1 MAGSES
7 KINMGLRPHVALW
20 RTTRFDL
27 DVSHPLVMGI
37 VNVTPDSFS
46 DGGLLASS
54 ADAISHA
61 ETLVE
66 EGAHVLD
73 VGGESTRPG
82 AARVDIAEQ
91 IARTQPVIA
100 ALAPLGPISVDTTR
114 AEVARAA
121 LAAGACIV
129 NDVSAALDDPEI
141 VDVACAAG
149 ASIILM
155 HRLASPDSD
164 RWSTEYDA
172 RRTYGDVV
180 HDVRDWLGAR
190 VAAVVKAGIPRDRI
204 AIDPGL
210 GFGKDVQQNLAL
222 IARLQEFAELGVP
235 VLVGASRK
243 SFLGALTAEPDAA
256 KRDAASVSA
265 ALVAASN
272 GAAILRVHAVRDH
285 AHALAAWSALR
296 KQY

>member
-1 MAGSES
+1 MSTAGGGVLVARSHRFAWGSET
-7 KINMGLRPHVALW
+7 A
-20 RTTRFDL
+20 
-27 DVSHPLVMGI
+27 PLLMAVL
-37 VNVTPDSFS
+37 NTTPDSFS
-46 DGGLLASS
+46 DGGVHSSFDAALAHGQRCIH
-54 ADAISHA
+54 D
-61 ETLVE
+61 
-66 EGAHVLD
+66 GAGILD

-100 ALAPLGPISVDTTR
+100 ALATLGPVSIDTTR
-114 AEVARAA
+114 ADVARVA

-141 VDVACAAG
+141 VEVACAAG
-149 ASIILM
+149 AAVILM

-172 RRTYGDVV
+172 RRTYTDVV

-190 VAAVVKAGIPRDRI
+190 VAAVLKAGMPRDRI

-243 SFLGALTAEPDAA
+243 SFLGAITAESDPAQ
-256 KRDAASVSA
+256 RDAASVGA

-296 KQY
+296 KKY

>member
-1 MAGSES
+1 MSMAG
-7 KINMGLRPHVALW
+7 GGVLVA
-20 RTTRFDL
+20 RSHRFAWGSGTAPVL
-27 DVSHPLVMGI
+27 MAVL
-37 VNVTPDSFS
+37 NTTPDSFS
-46 DGGLLASS
+46 DGGVHSS
-54 ADAISHA
+54 CDAAIAHGKRCIH
-61 ETLVE
+61 
-66 EGAHVLD
+66 EGAGIVD

-100 ALAPLGPISVDTTR
+100 ALAPLGPISIDTTR

-149 ASIILM
+149 AAIILM

-164 RWSTEYDA
+164 RWSTEHDA

-190 VAAVVKAGIPRDRI
+190 VAAVLKAGMPQDRI
-204 AIDPGL
+204 AIDPGI

-222 IARLQEFAELGVP
+222 IARLPEFAELGVP

-243 SFLGALTAEPDAA
+243 SFLGAITAEPDPAQ
-256 KRDAASVSA
+256 RDAASVGA

-296 KQY
+296 KKY

>member
-1 MAGSES
+1 MSMAGGGVLVARSHRFAWGSET
-7 KINMGLRPHVALW
+7 A
-20 RTTRFDL
+20 
-27 DVSHPLVMGI
+27 PLLMAVL
-37 VNVTPDSFS
+37 NTTPDSFS
-46 DGGLLASS
+46 DGGVHSS
-54 ADAISHA
+54 LDAAVSHGQ
-61 ETLVE
+61 LCIHD
-66 EGAHVLD
+66 GAGILD

-100 ALAPLGPISVDTTR
+100 ALATLGPVSIDTTR

-149 ASIILM
+149 AAIILM

-190 VAAVVKAGIPRDRI
+190 VAAVLKAGMPRDRI

-243 SFLGALTAEPDAA
+243 SFLGAITAESDPAQ
-256 KRDAASVSA
+256 RDAASVGA

-296 KQY
+296 KKY

>member
-1 MAGSES
+1 MSTAGGGVLVARSHRFAWGSET
-7 KINMGLRPHVALW
+7 A
-20 RTTRFDL
+20 
-27 DVSHPLVMGI
+27 PLLMAVL
-37 VNVTPDSFS
+37 NTTPDSFS
-46 DGGLLASS
+46 DGGVHSSFDAALAHGQRCIH
-54 ADAISHA
+54 D
-61 ETLVE
+61 
-66 EGAHVLD
+66 GAGILD

-100 ALAPLGPISVDTTR
+100 ALATLGPVSIDTTR
-114 AEVARAA
+114 AEVARVA

-149 ASIILM
+149 AAIILM

-172 RRTYGDVV
+172 RRTYTDVV

-190 VAAVVKAGIPRDRI
+190 VAAVLKAGMPRDRI

-243 SFLGALTAEPDAA
+243 SFLGAITAESDPAQ
-256 KRDAASVSA
+256 RDAASVGA

-296 KQY
+296 KKY

>member
-1 MAGSES
+1 MSAAGGVLVARSHRFAWGSGTAPVLMAVL
-7 KINMGLRPHVALW
+7 N
-20 RTTRFDL
+20 T
-27 DVSHPLVMGI
+27 
-37 VNVTPDSFS
+37 TPDSFS
-46 DGGLLASS
+46 DGGVHSS
-54 ADAISHA
+54 LDAAVSHGQRCIHD
-61 ETLVE
+61 
-66 EGAHVLD
+66 GAGILD

-100 ALAPLGPISVDTTR
+100 VLATLGPVSIDTTR

-149 ASIILM
+149 AAIILM

-172 RRTYGDVV
+172 RRTYTDVV

-190 VAAVVKAGIPRDRI
+190 VAAVLKAGMPRDRI
-204 AIDPGL
+204 AVDPGL

-243 SFLGALTAEPDAA
+243 SFLGAITAEPDPAQ
-256 KRDAASVSA
+256 RDAASVGA

-296 KQY
+296 KKY

>member
-1 MAGSES
+1 MSAAGGVLVARSHRFAWGSGTAPVLMAVL
-7 KINMGLRPHVALW
+7 N
-20 RTTRFDL
+20 T
-27 DVSHPLVMGI
+27 
-37 VNVTPDSFS
+37 TPDSFS
-46 DGGLLASS
+46 DGGVHSSFDAALAHGQRCIH
-54 ADAISHA
+54 D
-61 ETLVE
+61 
-66 EGAHVLD
+66 GAGILD

-100 ALAPLGPISVDTTR
+100 ALAPLGPVSIDTTR

-141 VDVACAAG
+141 VEVACAAG
-149 ASIILM
+149 AAVILM

-172 RRTYGDVV
+172 RRTYTDVV

-190 VAAVVKAGIPRDRI
+190 VAAVLKAGMPRDRI

-222 IARLQEFAELGVP
+222 IARLPEFAELGVP

-243 SFLGALTAEPDAA
+243 SFLGAITAESDPAQ
-256 KRDAASVSA
+256 RDAASVGA

-296 KQY
+296 KKY

>member
-1 MAGSES
+1 MSTAGGGVLVARSHRFAWGSETAPVLMAVL
-7 KINMGLRPHVALW
+7 N
-20 RTTRFDL
+20 T
-27 DVSHPLVMGI
+27 
-37 VNVTPDSFS
+37 TPDSFS
-46 DGGLLASS
+46 DGGVHASL
-54 ADAISHA
+54 DAAVSHGQRCIH
-61 ETLVE
+61 
-66 EGAHVLD
+66 EGAGILD

-100 ALAPLGPISVDTTR
+100 ALATLGPVSIDTTR

-149 ASIILM
+149 AAIILM

-172 RRTYGDVV
+172 RRTYTDVV

-190 VAAVVKAGIPRDRI
+190 VAAVLKAGMPRDRI

-243 SFLGALTAEPDAA
+243 SFLGAITAEPDPAQ
-256 KRDAASVSA
+256 RDAASVGA

-296 KQY
+296 KKY

>member
-1 MAGSES
+1 MSTAGGGVLVARSHRFAWGSETAPVLMAVL
-7 KINMGLRPHVALW
+7 N
-20 RTTRFDL
+20 T
-27 DVSHPLVMGI
+27 
-37 VNVTPDSFS
+37 TPDSFS
-46 DGGLLASS
+46 DGGVHSS
-54 ADAISHA
+54 LDAAVSHGQ
-61 ETLVE
+61 LCIHD
-66 EGAHVLD
+66 GAGILD

-100 ALAPLGPISVDTTR
+100 ALATLGPVSIDTTR

-149 ASIILM
+149 AAIILM

-172 RRTYGDVV
+172 RRTYTDVV

-190 VAAVVKAGIPRDRI
+190 VAAVLKAGMPRDRV
-204 AIDPGL
+204 AVDPGL

-243 SFLGALTAEPDAA
+243 SFLGAITAEPDPAQ
-256 KRDAASVSA
+256 RDAASVGA

-296 KQY
+296 KKY

>member
-1 MAGSES
+1 MSTAGGGVLVACSHRFAWGSETAPVLMAVL
-7 KINMGLRPHVALW
+7 N
-20 RTTRFDL
+20 T
-27 DVSHPLVMGI
+27 
-37 VNVTPDSFS
+37 TPDSFS
-46 DGGLLASS
+46 DGGVHSS
-54 ADAISHA
+54 LDAAVSHGQ
-61 ETLVE
+61 LCIHD
-66 EGAHVLD
+66 GAGILD

-100 ALAPLGPISVDTTR
+100 ALATLGPVSIDTTR

-149 ASIILM
+149 AAIILM

-172 RRTYGDVV
+172 RRTYTDVV

-190 VAAVVKAGIPRDRI
+190 VAAVLKAGMPRDRI
-204 AIDPGL
+204 AVDPGL

-235 VLVGASRK
+235 VLVGASRT
-243 SFLGALTAEPDAA
+243 SFLGAITAEPDPAQ
-256 KRDAASVSA
+256 RDAASVGA

-296 KQY
+296 KKY

>member
-1 MAGSES
+1 MSTAGGGVLVARSHRFAWGSETAPVLMAVL
-7 KINMGLRPHVALW
+7 N
-20 RTTRFDL
+20 T
-27 DVSHPLVMGI
+27 
-37 VNVTPDSFS
+37 TPDSFS
-46 DGGLLASS
+46 DGGVHSS
-54 ADAISHA
+54 LDAAVSHGQ
-61 ETLVE
+61 LCIHD
-66 EGAHVLD
+66 GAGILD

-100 ALAPLGPISVDTTR
+100 ALATLGPVSIDTTR

-149 ASIILM
+149 AAIILM

-172 RRTYGDVV
+172 RRTYTDVV
-180 HDVRDWLGAR
+180 RDVRDWLGAR
-190 VAAVVKAGIPRDRI
+190 VAAVLKAGMPRDRI
-204 AIDPGL
+204 AVDPGL

-243 SFLGALTAEPDAA
+243 SFLGAITAEPDPAQ
-256 KRDAASVSA
+256 RDAASVGA

-296 KQY
+296 KKY

>member
-1 MAGSES
+1 MAVL
-7 KINMGLRPHVALW
+7 N
-20 RTTRFDL
+20 T
-27 DVSHPLVMGI
+27 
-37 VNVTPDSFS
+37 TPDSFS
-46 DGGLLASS
+46 DGGVHSSFDAALAHGQRCIH
-54 ADAISHA
+54 D
-61 ETLVE
+61 
-66 EGAHVLD
+66 GAGILD

-100 ALAPLGPISVDTTR
+100 ALAALGPVSIDTTR

-149 ASIILM
+149 AAIILM

-172 RRTYGDVV
+172 RRTYTDVV

-190 VAAVVKAGIPRDRI
+190 VAAVLKAGMPRDRI

-222 IARLQEFAELGVP
+222 IARLPEFAELGVP

-243 SFLGALTAEPDAA
+243 SFLGAITAEPDPAQ
-256 KRDAASVSA
+256 RDAASVGA

-296 KQY
+296 KKY

>member
-1 MAGSES
+1 MSMAG
-7 KINMGLRPHVALW
+7 GGVLVA
-20 RTTRFDL
+20 RSHRFAWGSGTAPVL
-27 DVSHPLVMGI
+27 MAVL
-37 VNVTPDSFS
+37 NTTPDSFS
-46 DGGLLASS
+46 DGGVHSSFDAALAHGQRCIH
-54 ADAISHA
+54 D
-61 ETLVE
+61 
-66 EGAHVLD
+66 GAGILD

-100 ALAPLGPISVDTTR
+100 ALAALGPVSIDTTR

-149 ASIILM
+149 AAIILM

-172 RRTYGDVV
+172 RRTYTDVV

-190 VAAVVKAGIPRDRI
+190 VAAVLKAGMPRDRI
-204 AIDPGL
+204 AVDPGL

-243 SFLGALTAEPDAA
+243 SFLGAITAEPDPAQ
-256 KRDAASVSA
+256 RDAASVGA

-296 KQY
+296 KK

>member
-1 MAGSES
+1 MSTAGGGVLVARSHRFAWGSETAPVLMAVL
-7 KINMGLRPHVALW
+7 N
-20 RTTRFDL
+20 T
-27 DVSHPLVMGI
+27 
-37 VNVTPDSFS
+37 TPDSFS
-46 DGGLLASS
+46 DGGVHSS
-54 ADAISHA
+54 LDAAISHGQRCIHD
-61 ETLVE
+61 
-66 EGAHVLD
+66 GAGILD

-100 ALAPLGPISVDTTR
+100 ALATLGPVSIDTTQ

-149 ASIILM
+149 AAIILM

-172 RRTYGDVV
+172 RRTYTDVV

-190 VAAVVKAGIPRDRI
+190 VAAVLKAGMPRDRI
-204 AIDPGL
+204 AVDPGL

-243 SFLGALTAEPDAA
+243 SFLGAITAEPDPAQ
-256 KRDAASVSA
+256 RDAASVGA

-296 KQY
+296 KKY

>member
-1 MAGSES
+1 MSTAGGGVLVARSHRFAWGSETAPVLMAVL
-7 KINMGLRPHVALW
+7 N
-20 RTTRFDL
+20 T
-27 DVSHPLVMGI
+27 
-37 VNVTPDSFS
+37 TPDSFS
-46 DGGLLASS
+46 DGGVHSSFDAALAYGQRCIH
-54 ADAISHA
+54 D
-61 ETLVE
+61 
-66 EGAHVLD
+66 GAGILD

-100 ALAPLGPISVDTTR
+100 ALATLGPVSIDTTR

-149 ASIILM
+149 AAIILM

-172 RRTYGDVV
+172 RRTYTDVV

-190 VAAVVKAGIPRDRI
+190 VAAVLKAGMPRDRI
-204 AIDPGL
+204 AVDPGL

-243 SFLGALTAEPDAA
+243 SFLGAITAEPDPAQ
-256 KRDAASVSA
+256 RDAASVGA

-285 AHALAAWSALR
+285 AHALATWSALR
-296 KQY
+296 KKF

>member
-1 MAGSES
+1 MSTAGGGVLVARSHRFAWGSET
-7 KINMGLRPHVALW
+7 A
-20 RTTRFDL
+20 
-27 DVSHPLVMGI
+27 PLLMAVL
-37 VNVTPDSFS
+37 NTTPDSFS
-46 DGGLLASS
+46 DGGVHSSFDAALAHGQRCIH
-54 ADAISHA
+54 D
-61 ETLVE
+61 
-66 EGAHVLD
+66 GAGILD

-100 ALAPLGPISVDTTR
+100 ALAPLGPVSIDTTR

-141 VDVACAAG
+141 VEVACAAG
-149 ASIILM
+149 AAVILM

-172 RRTYGDVV
+172 RRTYTDVV

-190 VAAVVKAGIPRDRI
+190 VAAVLKAGMPRDRI

-243 SFLGALTAEPDAA
+243 SFLGAITAESDPAQ
-256 KRDAASVSA
+256 RDAASVGA

-296 KQY
+296 KKY

>member
-1 MAGSES
+1 MSTAGGGVLVARSHRFAWGRETAPVLMAVL
-7 KINMGLRPHVALW
+7 N
-20 RTTRFDL
+20 T
-27 DVSHPLVMGI
+27 
-37 VNVTPDSFS
+37 TPDSFS
-46 DGGLLASS
+46 DGGVHSS
-54 ADAISHA
+54 LDAAISHGQRCIHD
-61 ETLVE
+61 
-66 EGAHVLD
+66 GAGILD

-100 ALAPLGPISVDTTR
+100 ALATLGPVSIDTTR

-149 ASIILM
+149 AAIILM

-172 RRTYGDVV
+172 RRTYTDVV

-190 VAAVVKAGIPRDRI
+190 VAAVLKAGMPQDRI
-204 AIDPGL
+204 AIDPGI

-243 SFLGALTAEPDAA
+243 SFLGAITAEPDPAQ
-256 KRDAASVSA
+256 RDAASVSA

-296 KQY
+296 KKY

>member
-1 MAGSES
+1 MSTAGGGVLVARSHRFAWGSETAPVLMAVL
-7 KINMGLRPHVALW
+7 N
-20 RTTRFDL
+20 T
-27 DVSHPLVMGI
+27 
-37 VNVTPDSFS
+37 TPDSFS
-46 DGGLLASS
+46 DGGVHSS
-54 ADAISHA
+54 LDAAVSHGQ
-61 ETLVE
+61 LCIHD
-66 EGAHVLD
+66 GAGILD

-100 ALAPLGPISVDTTR
+100 ALATLGPVSIDTTR

-149 ASIILM
+149 AAIILM

-172 RRTYGDVV
+172 RRTYTDVV

-190 VAAVVKAGIPRDRI
+190 VAAVLKAGMPRDRI
-204 AIDPGL
+204 AVDPGL

-243 SFLGALTAEPDAA
+243 SFLGAITAEPDPAQ
-256 KRDAASVSA
+256 RDAASVGV

-296 KQY
+296 KKY

>member
-1 MAGSES
+1 MSAAGGGVLVARSHRFAWGSGTAPVLMAVL
-7 KINMGLRPHVALW
+7 N
-20 RTTRFDL
+20 T
-27 DVSHPLVMGI
+27 
-37 VNVTPDSFS
+37 TPDSFS
-46 DGGLLASS
+46 DGGVHSS
-54 ADAISHA
+54 CDAAIAHGKRCIH
-61 ETLVE
+61 
-66 EGAHVLD
+66 EGAGIVD

-100 ALAPLGPISVDTTR
+100 ALAPLGAISIDTTR

-121 LAAGACIV
+121 LTAGACIV

-141 VDVACAAG
+141 VDVACTAG
-149 ASIILM
+149 AAIILM

-190 VAAVVKAGIPRDRI
+190 VAAVLKAGMPHDRI
-204 AIDPGL
+204 AIDPGV

-243 SFLGALTAEPDAA
+243 SFLGAITAEPDPAQ
-256 KRDAASVSA
+256 RDAASVGA